1 MKKITIATR
10 GSALALWQANHI
22 KSLLEN
28 KYKEIEIELSIIK
41 TKGDIILDVPLAKVG
56 GKGLFVKEIEDAL
69 LSGQADLAVHSMK
82 DVPMVLPHGLMLGA
96 IPEREDKYDIFL
108 SNLYKNVDELPQ
120 NAIVGTSSLRR
131 QAQILA
137 LRPDLQIKMLRGNVQ
152 TRINKMLAGEYDA
165 IILAAAGIKRLGLS
179 VPYQM
184 PLIAPQFLP
193 ACGQGALGIEVRS
206 DRQDILDMI
215 SFLNHEETKI
225 CVEAER
231 SFLKSLDGGC
241 QVPIA
246 AISKL
251 NGNTISLEGLVAEP
265 DASKIIRYTLTDTI
279 ENRIQLGEN
288 LAKTILE
295 NGASEILQRLY
306 NQQ

>member
-1 MKKITIATR
+1 MNKITIATR

-22 KSLLEN
+22 KDLLQA
-28 KYKEIEIELSIIK
+28 KYDGLEVELSIIK

-69 LSGQADLAVHSMK
+69 LNGSADLAVHSMK
-82 DVPMVLPHGLMLGA
+82 DVPMVLPQGLILGA
-96 IPEREDKYDIFL
+96 VPQREDRYDVFL
-108 SNLYKNVDELPQ
+108 SKEYKNITELPQ
-120 NAIVGTSSLRR
+120 NAVVGTSSLRR

-137 LRPDLQIKMLRGNVQ
+137 MRPDLEIKMLRGNVQ

-179 VPYQM
+179 VPFQTALT
-184 PLIAPQFLP
+184 PPDFLP
-193 ACGQGALGIEVRS
+193 ACGQGALGIEVRE
-206 DRQDILDMI
+206 DRKDILDLI
-215 SFLNHEETKI
+215 AFLNDEETKI

-246 AISKL
+246 AVSRL
-251 NGNTISLEGLVAEP
+251 NGNTLTLEGLVAEP
-265 DASKIIRYTLTDTI
+265 DGQKVIRKTLEDST
-279 ENRIQLGEN
+279 ENRIALGEK
-288 LAKTILE
+288 LAETIL
-295 NGASEILQRLY
+295 NSGAKEILERLY
-306 NQQ
+306 CE

>member
-1 MKKITIATR
+1 MNKITIATR

-22 KSLLEN
+22 KDLLQA
-28 KYKEIEIELSIIK
+28 KYEGLEVELSIIK

-69 LSGQADLAVHSMK
+69 LNGSADLAVHSMK
-82 DVPMVLPHGLMLGA
+82 DVPMVLPQGLILGA
-96 IPEREDKYDIFL
+96 VPRREDRYDVFL
-108 SNLYKNVDELPQ
+108 SKEYKNITELPQ
-120 NAIVGTSSLRR
+120 NAVVGTSSLRR

-137 LRPDLQIKMLRGNVQ
+137 MRPDLEIKMLRGNVQ

-179 VPYQM
+179 VPFQTALT
-184 PLIAPQFLP
+184 PPDFLP
-193 ACGQGALGIEVRS
+193 ACGQGALGIEVRE
-206 DRQDILDMI
+206 DRKDILDLI
-215 SFLNHEETKI
+215 AFLNDEETKI

-246 AISKL
+246 AVSRL
-251 NGNTISLEGLVAEP
+251 NGNTLTLEGLVAEP
-265 DASKIIRYTLTDTI
+265 DGQKVIRKTLEDST
-279 ENRIQLGEN
+279 ENRIALGEK
-288 LAKTILE
+288 LAETIL
-295 NGASEILQRLY
+295 NSGAKEILERLY
-306 NQQ
+306 CE

>member
-1 MKKITIATR
+1 MNKITIATR

-22 KSLLEN
+22 KDLLQA
-28 KYKEIEIELSIIK
+28 KYDGLEVELSIIK

-69 LSGQADLAVHSMK
+69 LNGSADLAVHSMK
-82 DVPMVLPHGLMLGA
+82 DVPMVLPQGLILGA
-96 IPEREDKYDIFL
+96 VPRREDRYDVFL
-108 SNLYKNVDELPQ
+108 SKEYKNITELPQ
-120 NAIVGTSSLRR
+120 NAVVGTSSLRR

-137 LRPDLQIKMLRGNVQ
+137 MRPDLEIKMLRGNVQ

-179 VPYQM
+179 VPFQTALT
-184 PLIAPQFLP
+184 PPDFLP
-193 ACGQGALGIEVRS
+193 ACGQGALGIEVRE
-206 DRQDILDMI
+206 DRKDILDLI
-215 SFLNHEETKI
+215 AFLNDEETKI

-246 AISKL
+246 AVSRL
-251 NGNTISLEGLVAEP
+251 NGNTLTLEGLVAEP
-265 DASKIIRYTLTDTI
+265 DGQKVIRKTLEDST
-279 ENRIQLGEN
+279 ENRIALGEK
-288 LAKTILE
+288 LAETIL
-295 NGASEILQRLY
+295 NSGAKEILERLY
-306 NQQ
+306 CE